1 MIKLF
6 LRNFVRFKLEKMFK
20 KKIINKI
27 GIIINWT
34 RELDYYESFIKEFD
48 RNKIVLV
55 VNDIPTKEIERKNNF
70 SMIVENLKKKNV
82 DYFLFTEI
90 YNKYKFKIIIS
101 TGLTCANKITSFL
114 LSLYMLIVLVF
125 FFEIY

>member
-1 MIKLF
+1 M
-6 LRNFVRFKLEKMFK
+6 
-20 KKIINKI
+20 
-27 GIIINWT
+27 
-34 RELDYYESFIKEFD
+34 DYYESFIKEFD

-101 TGLTCANKITSFL
+101 TGLTCANKITIISLLKFIYANSFGL
-114 LSLYMLIVLVF
+114 FLKFIKVDIFLSNIF
-125 FFEIY
+125 IW

>member
-1 MIKLF
+1 
-6 LRNFVRFKLEKMFK
+6 MFK

-70 SMIVENLKKKNV
+70 SMIVENLKKKMWTIS
-82 DYFLFTEI
+82 YLLKFT
-90 YNKYKFKIIIS
+90 
-101 TGLTCANKITSFL
+101 TSINL
-114 LSLYMLIVLVF
+114 R
-125 FFEIY
+125 

>member
-1 MIKLF
+1 
-6 LRNFVRFKLEKMFK
+6 MFK

-82 DYFLFTEI
+82 DYLLFTEI
-90 YNKYKFKIIIS
+90 YNKYKFEV
-101 TGLTCANKITSFL
+101 GW
-114 LSLYMLIVLVF
+114 
-125 FFEIY
+125 